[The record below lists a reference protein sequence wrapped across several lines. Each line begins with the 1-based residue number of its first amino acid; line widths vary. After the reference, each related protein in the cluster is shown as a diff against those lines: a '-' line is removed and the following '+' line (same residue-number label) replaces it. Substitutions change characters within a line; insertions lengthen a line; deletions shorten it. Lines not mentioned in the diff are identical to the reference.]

1 MSKRERKFLFE
12 FDNMPIMSPVTIDT
26 KHHGFWGALWCWLVT
41 TRKWKIEE
49 SWLFYIDGEQ
59 YIIEEGFVFDGASV
73 PKYFRSW
80 LSPMGVL
87 LIAGLVHD
95 WGYKYASLAKVMNT
109 GTFIPVEKNQKEMDI
124 IFREVAV
131 QVNGFGFINGIAY
144 YVLRA
149 CGFFAWNGHRKRDPK

>member
-1 MSKRERKFLFE
+1 MNFKYN
-12 FDNMPIMSPVTIDT
+12 NMPIMSPVSMPT
-26 KHHGFWGALWCWLVT
+26 KDKGFFGAVWMWLIQ

-49 SWLFYIDGEQ
+49 DWNYEMEGIK
-59 YIIEEGFVFDGASV
+59 YRIPRGFVFDGASV

-95 WGYKYASLAKVMNT
+95 YAYKHAGLLLDTSDKAPLT
-109 GTFIPVEKNQKEMDI
+109 QLESDT

-131 QVNGFGFINGIAY
+131 IDNGFKIINYIAY
-144 YVLRA
+144 YALRL
-149 CGFFAWNGHRKRDPK
+149 GGWWAWKGHRNADRDRK